1 MKTGVIVPLNKDLA
15 ENLKKLSELGIY
27 TCQLNCW
34 NMRNYT
40 DEMAEAVL
48 KYTKEY
54 GIEVT
59 ALWCGWSGAKVWDF
73 YEGPLTLGLV
83 PVAYRMKRCEELKTG
98 SDFAK
103 KIGVTDIAT
112 HVGFMPENPATTE
125 YTSLIPTL
133 REIAEYAKKN
143 EQYFLFETGQETPIT
158 IKRAIEDIGTGNLG
172 VNLDPAN
179 LILYGKANPVDAIEV
194 FGKYVRDTHCKD
206 GLWPTTGTE
215 LGKETRMGDGKVD
228 FYNVVKSLYELGY
241 TGPLTIEREIT
252 GDEQVADIIHAKKM
266 LEDIKESLG
275 IK

>member
-15 ENLKKLSELGIY
+15 ENLKKLSEMGIY

-34 NMRNYT
+34 NMKNYT
-40 DEMAEAVL
+40 DQMAEDVK

-83 PVAYRMKRCEELKTG
+83 PVAYRMKRCEELKMG

-179 LILYGKANPVDAIEV
+179 LILYGKANPVDALDV
-194 FGKYVRDTHCKD
+194 FGEYVRGVHGKD
-206 GLWPTTGTE
+206 GLYPTNGHN
-215 LGKETRMGDGKVD
+215 LGEEVRVGDGKVN
-228 FYNVVKSLYELGY
+228 FPAFIAKLKEVGY
-241 TGPLTIEREIT
+241 DGAITIEREIS
-252 GDEQVADIIHAKKM
+252 GDQQI
-266 LEDIKESLG
+266 EDIMYAKEYLE
-275 IK
+275 KLF